1 MGELRPLTCDLGCLS
16 RPDGSATLTQG
27 DTSVTA
33 AVYGPTEVK
42 IAKELID
49 KSYVEVVYKQKSGLP
64 SCAEKFNERI
74 IRNTCQTAILASLH
88 PRTAINI
95 TIQELQN
102 SGSLLSCCINAAC
115 LCLLDCSISMGC
127 MVAAVCVGID
137 GEGGVIVDPNDKQ
150 EKDCSTYVTFVFE
163 SKKKEIVSVSMEGS
177 CSSEQ
182 FKTCLSVGRSA
193 SEKIFKF
200 YRDSIEK
207 KMSKSLAFK

>member
-16 RPDGSATLTQG
+16 RPDGSATLAQG
-27 DTSVTA
+27 DTSVLA

-64 SCAEKFNERI
+64 GCAEKFNERI

-95 TIQELQN
+95 TIQELQD
-102 SGSLLSCCINAAC
+102 SGSFLACCINAAC
-115 LCLLDCSISMGC
+115 LCLLDCSISMSC

-137 GEGGVIVDPNDKQ
+137 GDSNVVVDPSDKQ
-150 EKDCSTYVTFVFE
+150 DKDCSTCITFVFE
-163 SKKKEIVSVSMEGS
+163 SKNKEIVTVSMEGS
-177 CSSEQ
+177 CSNEK
-182 FKTCLSVGRSA
+182 FKICLSTARRA
-193 SEKIFKF
+193 SEKIFNF
-200 YRDSIEK
+200 YRESIEK